1 MSSRHTPPQNADVSH
16 KVLSALIY
24 LIAAVGPLSSLPQ
37 IIEIWVTDKSAE
49 GVSLITWLLF
59 TLMSM
64 VWLWYGI
71 TKRDR
76 PLIISNALWIITDG
90 IIVAGALY
98 YDNDFL

>member
-1 MSSRHTPPQNADVSH
+1 V
-16 KVLSALIY
+16 
-24 LIAAVGPLSSLPQ
+24 PQ

-49 GVSLITWLLF
+49 GVSLVTWLLF

-98 YDNDFL
+98 YDRDFL